1 MDLELKLGD
10 NNYYVTVNQTRSA
23 YKLKI
28 DQDEFDFDPFDFSE
42 NCFKINLNGK
52 THMVH
57 VAAEGN
63 KAFVHLDGF
72 VIPLEQIT
80 EESALAGVSDEVVD
94 GKQIVNAPMPG
105 KIVKIPVNVGDP
117 VTEKQILCV
126 VEAMKMENEIR
137 SKLNGKV
144 TEVNHAEGD
153 LVDTDAA
160 IVVVEASED

>member
-10 NNYYVTVNQTRSA
+10 KNYFVTVNQTKGV

-28 DQDEFDFDPFDFSE
+28 DENEFDFNPFDFSE
-42 NCFKINLNGK
+42 NCFKITLNGR
-52 THMVH
+52 THMIH
-57 VAAEGN
+57 TASDG
-63 KAFVHLDGF
+63 FRSYVHLDGI

-80 EESALAGVSDEVVD
+80 EESVMTGGSDELVD
-94 GKQIVNAPMPG
+94 GKQIVHAPMPG
-105 KIVKIPVNVGDP
+105 KIVKIPVKVGDP

-160 IVVVEASED
+160 IVVVEAAE